1 MAASFTPRTVGSRWF
16 HAASLAAATVFAAA
30 TVLYTYSWT
39 VAVRLDRPAAVEL
52 GLDFP
57 YQASEQ
63 ANVVTNVRPDSPAQ
77 RAGLRAGDKVVAFD
91 GRRVQNAGDQA
102 RVWNSHEPGDSVG
115 LTVIRP
121 GQTAP
126 LELTGIFRR
135 NSDFVAPG
143 TLRGAAGR
151 FFQNSFPLAFAT
163 VGLVILFWRPQDRNV
178 WLLACFFAGIV
189 AAPGFPDSYQTAP
202 APLRPWLEAYNGLF
216 LGMAGA

>member
-1 MAASFTPRTVGSRWF
+1 MVSRR
-16 HAASLAAATVFAAA
+16 LAGRGDGFRGRYRP
-30 TVLYTYSWT
+30 LYLL
-39 VAVRLDRPAAVEL
+39 LDGRGPARSAAAVEL

-57 YQASEQ
+57 YQPSEQ

-91 GRRVQNAGDQA
+91 GRRVQDAGDQA

-163 VGLVILFWRPQDRNV
+163 S
-178 WLLACFFAGIV
+178 
-189 AAPGFPDSYQTAP
+189 DS
-202 APLRPWLEAYNGLF
+202 
-216 LGMAGA
+216 